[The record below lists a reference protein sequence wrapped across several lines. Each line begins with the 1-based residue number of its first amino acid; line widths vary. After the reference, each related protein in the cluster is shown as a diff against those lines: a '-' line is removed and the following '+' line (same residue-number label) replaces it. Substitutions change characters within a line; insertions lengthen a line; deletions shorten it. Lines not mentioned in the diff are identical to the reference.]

1 MKETKLFR
9 VLIQHKK
16 MTICYCVHCG
26 LRLRC
31 SQF

>member
-1 MKETKLFR
+1 
-9 VLIQHKK
+9 